1 MPKQPAKFEW
11 RGEDRVGSS
20 RRQDNGSEYSSGMI
34 PTEPIGSIPRP
45 RWLVRAI
52 ADSATNDAKLEAL
65 YTKAIRETIKC
76 FEATGSPVVTDGE
89 QRMDQSFG
97 SYCVAGLPNVT
108 PDGFR
113 LPFISS
119 DRRWPRL
126 AYGPFHYKRSA
137 DDFLETAQRLTTMP
151 VKQSVIAP
159 SALSLMY
166 PNDGIPGYPR
176 EEFIEDLLREHEHE
190 VRACLAKG
198 AYCVQIDFSDAR
210 FAVKIDRSKNLLRSF
225 IDLNNAALE
234 KFSEEELQRI
244 GIYAGPGPCYG
255 MNGSGDVDSAELL
268 PELFELR
275 ASRFYVALAGEKDRL
290 RTLQLIREHLKP
302 HQRVFVGVVN
312 PLEARLETPEEIR
325 DRILEAARF
334 IPINQLGV
342 TDDSG
347 FAPLEQGASTSREQ
361 AFKRIEHRVQGT
373 ALAAKELDVGN
384 PAVYP

>member
-1 MPKQPAKFEW
+1 
-11 RGEDRVGSS
+11 
-20 RRQDNGSEYSSGMI
+20 MI

-45 RWLVRAI
+45 RWLARAI
-52 ADSATNDAKLEAL
+52 AESATDDAKLEVL
-65 YTKAIRETIKC
+65 YTKAIQETIKC
-76 FEATGSPVVTDGE
+76 FEETGSPVVTDGE
-89 QRMDQSFG
+89 QRMYQSFG

-113 LPFISS
+113 LPFIASN
-119 DRRWPRL
+119 RRWPRL
-126 AYGPFHYKRSA
+126 TSGPFHYKRSA
-137 DDFLETAQRLTTMP
+137 DDFLASAQRFTSMP
-151 VKQSVIAP
+151 LKQSVVAP

-166 PNDGIPGYPR
+166 PNDGIPGYSR

-198 AYCVQIDFSDAR
+198 AHCVQIDFSDAR

-234 KFSEEELQRI
+234 KFSEAELQRI
-244 GIYAGPGPCYG
+244 GIYAGPGPR
-255 MNGSGDVDSAELL
+255 NGTNASGDVDSAELL

-275 ASRFYVALAGEKDRL
+275 ASRFYIALAGERDRL
-290 RTLQLIREHLKP
+290 RTLQLIGEHLKP

-312 PLEARLETPEEIR
+312 PLEPRLETPEEIR

-334 IPINQLGV
+334 VPVKQLGI

-347 FAPLEQGASTSREQ
+347 FAPVEEGASTSREQ
-361 AFKRIEHRVQGT
+361 AFKRIENRVRGT
-373 ALAAKELDVGN
+373 ALAAKELD
-384 PAVYP
+384 